1 MARMASPL
9 SWIRGRLDRI
19 GLTLSLLCAVHC
31 VGTLVL
37 VAGLGLSGTFLLNP
51 AIHRV
56 GLALAMLVAGVAIGM
71 GALRHRK
78 PAPFVIAMMGLTFMG
93 GAMAAPREAE
103 EAVLTIIGVAL
114 VAVAHVLNVRHLH
127 RCNLHR
133 S

>member
-1 MARMASPL
+1 MAPPVT
-9 SWIRGRLDRI
+9 WIRDRLDRI
-19 GLTLSLLCAVHC
+19 GLSLSVLCAVHC

-37 VAGLGLSGTFLLNP
+37 VAGLGLGGSVLLDP

-56 GLALAMLVAGVAIGM
+56 GLVLAIVIVAVAIGA

-93 GAMAAPREAE
+93 GAMAAPREFE
-103 EAVLTIIGVAL
+103 EAVLTIIGVTL
-114 VAVAHVLNVRHLH
+114 VACGHVLNVRHLH

-133 S
+133 A

>member
-1 MARMASPL
+1 MSYPL
-9 SWIRGRLDRI
+9 AWIRGRLDRV
-19 GLTLSLLCAVHC
+19 GLTLSVLCAVHC

-37 VAGLGLSGTFLLNP
+37 VAGLGLGGSVLLSP
-51 AIHRV
+51 VIHRV
-56 GLALAMLVAGVAIGM
+56 GLVLAMLIVGVAIGA
-71 GALRHRK
+71 GALRHRR

-103 EAVLTIIGVAL
+103 EAVLTILGVSL

-127 RCNLHR
+127 RCNLRH